1 MNCYVGLAKRIAK
14 SFFPP
19 VIPVP
24 QLEPLDA
31 RNIIKQEVKNI
42 STTKECFALSEV
54 REFKPISDEEAW
66 EAALVW
72 AEAKAQE
79 REVLATKEESQTNT
93 DESYDSDDSEF
104 GVSIQPVSRV
114 SNLFGPDTDED
125 DFKDEETFV
134 RRRSNIVAWER
145 GREVFSWAAWVDAEN
160 LERRAKNRY
169 TAWVVDVMIGVRTKA
184 AAARVVE
191 EKRAARIIQTAARG
205 RAVRAWNP
213 FVSVPTISQTDTD
226 ESYDSDDFLVVA
238 MAGLMRVGEVVRAK
252 VYNLNDAAAAA
263 AMWRDDAQAE
273 AYEFVAA
280 AKAVKKFWA
289 NVDAA
294 NAAKS
299 QAATIIQA
307 TERGRVAR
315 MVVLIVADATEVL
328 QLSKFVTEDW
338 TGIAVARA
346 VVAMG
351 VMGLMKTR
359 AVGLVNAVVEWHAAT
374 IIQATARGRAVR
386 IAAWDAAFDKVVAER
401 AKRRHTAKETRRA
414 WKAAF
419 DPTTWYRV

>member
-1 MNCYVGLAKRIAK
+1 MKSLRVKKQILMNCYVGLAKRIAK
-14 SFFPP
+14 SCFPP

-31 RNIIKQEVKNI
+31 KNIIKQEVKNI
-42 STTKECFALSEV
+42 NTNKECFALSEV

-66 EAALVW
+66 EATLAW
-72 AEAKAQE
+72 AEAKAQQ
-79 REVLATKEESQTNT
+79 REALATKEE
-93 DESYDSDDSEF
+93 Y
-104 GVSIQPVSRV
+104 
-114 SNLFGPDTDED
+114 
-125 DFKDEETFV
+125 
-134 RRRSNIVAWER
+134 
-145 GREVFSWAAWVDAEN
+145 
-160 LERRAKNRY
+160 
-169 TAWVVDVMIGVRTKA
+169 
-184 AAARVVE
+184 
-191 EKRAARIIQTAARG
+191 
-205 RAVRAWNP
+205 
-213 FVSVPTISQTDTD
+213 QTDTD
-226 ESYDSDDFLVVA
+226 ESHDSDDSNDLF
-238 MAGLMRVGEVVRAK
+238 GPPRVGAETTY
-252 VYNLNDAAAAA
+252 VYNLDDAAAAA
-263 AMWRDDAQAE
+263 AMWRDDAQTE
-273 AYEFVAA
+273 AYESVAA
-280 AKAVKKFWA
+280 AKAVKKFWT

-307 TERGRVAR
+307 TERGRVVR

-328 QLSKFVTEDW
+328 QLSKFVAEDW

-401 AKRRHTAKETRRA
+401 AKRRHTAKETRRS